1 MYHQGP
7 TDLKEEKELVLR
19 LQAGDEWAFEQ
30 LYGLYKLRILKK
42 LIRFVKR
49 EDIAVELLQDIF
61 LKLWEK
67 RESLDPEQSFR
78 SYLFR
83 IAENKI
89 TDLFRRAAHDK
100 KLLAHLQI
108 ATAGLTNTTEEII
121 HFKEQQSLLQEAI
134 DSLPP
139 QRQKIFILC
148 KIEGKSYQEA
158 AELLGISIGT
168 VNDHMVKAGR
178 VIRQHF
184 KATDL
189 VFLVL
194 LIANLPNGIRP

>member
-1 MYHQGP
+1 MYYQSP
-7 TDLKEEKELVLR
+7 AALQEEKELVRL
-19 LQAGDEWAFEQ
+19 LQAGDERAFEK
-30 LYGLYKLRILKK
+30 LYDLYKLRILKK
-42 LIRFVKR
+42 LIRLVKQ

-67 RESLDPEQSFR
+67 RGTLDPDQSFR

-100 KLLAHLQI
+100 KLLAHLQ
-108 ATAGLTNTTEEII
+108 AAAAELCNTTEETID
-121 HFKEQQSLLQEAI
+121 FKEQQSLLEQAI
-134 DSLPP
+134 NSLPP

-148 KIEGKSYQEA
+148 KIEGKSYQET
-158 AELLGISIGT
+158 AELLGISLGT

-178 VIRQHF
+178 AVRKYF
-184 KATDL
+184 NSADL
-189 VFLVL
+189 AFMAL
-194 LIANLPNGIRP
+194 LMAGLPHYIKL